1 MRPQRKRVPMKI
13 VILTDSQRKMLIR
26 NLRPSLDDPFSYQNL
41 NLLTVVYDPEKKFYL
56 TGISFLSGAI
66 RRDGDPADQYCFA
79 VWKHW
84 YCHKF
89 FCKQLQGT
97 YISQNTIPI
106 PGISEEDILSAIAF
120 YDDEY
125 LARKALGKEEAGK
138 YGVGYYGFAKWYLK
152 NQ

>member
-41 NLLTVVYDPEKKFYL
+41 NLLTAVYDPEKKFYL
-56 TGISFLSGAI
+56 TGASFLSGAI
-66 RRDGDPADQYCFA
+66 RRDGDPADQHCFA

-89 FCKQLQGT
+89 FCKQLQGE
-97 YISQNTIPI
+97 YIPQNTIPI

-125 LARKALGKEEAGK
+125 LARKELGKKEAGK